1 MKTDRSTS
9 MELKEILPVIIYD
22 NECYL
27 CVQFAKFVNSLAKG
41 RIRLIGHYTDLGKQ
55 IRDDILDSNA
65 LEMFWF
71 IDDKTAYGGR
81 AAIGPLFSAIL
92 HFNKKNVQQRIIKD
106 SCVLGCRSPKAVFFR
121 SASLLTHSRRIKL
134 RNL

>member
-1 MKTDRSTS
+1 MKLEK
-9 MELKEILPVIIYD
+9 MVPLVIYD

-27 CVQFAKFVNSLAKG
+27 CIQFAKFVNFLTKG
-41 RIRLIGHYTDLGKQ
+41 RLRLVGHYTDFGKE
-55 IRDDILDSNA
+55 IRDNILDTSA

-92 HFNKKNVQQRIIKD
+92 HVNGKNIRKKNIGD
-106 SCVLGCRSPKAVFFR
+106 SCILGCKSPKAVFFR
-121 SASLLTHSRRIKL
+121 SASLLTHSKRINL

>member
-1 MKTDRSTS
+1 MKLEK
-9 MELKEILPVIIYD
+9 MVPLVIYD

-27 CVQFAKFVNSLAKG
+27 CIQFAKFVNFLTKG
-41 RIRLIGHYTDLGKQ
+41 RLRLVGHYTDFGKE
-55 IRDDILDSNA
+55 IRDNILDTSA

-71 IDDKTAYGGR
+71 IDEKTAYGGR

-92 HFNKKNVQQRIIKD
+92 HVNGKNIRKKNIGDSRI
-106 SCVLGCRSPKAVFFR
+106 LGCKSPKAVFFR
-121 SASLLTHSRRIKL
+121 SASLLTHSKRINL

>member
-1 MKTDRSTS
+1 MKLEKMT
-9 MELKEILPVIIYD
+9 PFVIYD

-27 CVQFAKFVNSLAKG
+27 CVQFAKFVNFLTKG
-41 RIRLIGHYTDLGKQ
+41 RLRLVGHYTDFGEQ
-55 IRDDILDSNA
+55 VRNSILDSSA

-71 IDDKTAYGGR
+71 IDEKTAYGGR

-92 HFNKKNVQQRIIKD
+92 HVNGKNIRKKSIGD
-106 SCVLGCRSPKAVFFR
+106 SCTLGCKSPKAVFFR
-121 SASLLTHSRRIKL
+121 SASLLTHSKRINL

>member
-1 MKTDRSTS
+1 MKLEK
-9 MELKEILPVIIYD
+9 MVPLVIYD

-27 CVQFAKFVNSLAKG
+27 CIQFAKFVNFLTKG
-41 RIRLIGHYTDLGKQ
+41 RLRLVGHYTDFGKE
-55 IRDDILDSNA
+55 IRDNILDSSA

-71 IDDKTAYGGR
+71 IDKKTAYGGR

-92 HFNKKNVQQRIIKD
+92 HVNGKNIRKKNIGD
-106 SCVLGCRSPKAVFFR
+106 SCILGCKRPKAVFYR
-121 SASLLTHSRRIKL
+121 SASLLTHSKRINL